1 MVSVN
6 VSSQDA
12 GIEGG
17 LGLLRVDDLTSL
29 TLDFLDNSFLV
40 AWESSGG
47 VGHVDATVAGTL
59 EHGENSGTSGSWSES
74 DIEKGLEWSLLII
87 EVLLNLVVNTISG
100 VVNLVHIGEA
110 DLLQESSGE
119 QETSAVAGSV
129 VSKTSSDAEVLQFG
143 RLSGA
148 KDLVSSHGSINN
160 LGDVFSVSSS
170 DDESVL
176 LGVILVLVLSNKLLS
191 SKIVGFT
198 LSSSLG
204 LDLSSLEE
212 GVVLD
217 NFNECH

>member
-29 TLDFLDNSFLV
+29 TLDFLDNGFLV

-59 EHGENSGTSGSWSES
+59 EHGEHSGTSGSWGES
-74 DIEKGLEWSLLII
+74 DIEKGLEWSLLIV

-148 KDLVSSHGSINN
+148 KNLVSSHGSINN